1 MAYEGDVMTVCG
13 LVQFDFKT
21 TSIVAVSGASWN
33 QCGHLL
39 VHSAAGGGLYFHA
52 VGDPDGRYIVGKIRG
67 FPRFMSDANYR
78 RYLKENG
85 KRELRRRSVHLKN
98 PLGATSYVERAL
110 AAKWTW
116 GVLPNNCVA
125 FVESVI
131 QAGEG
136 EWYSY
141 TNCPV
146 IATEDTVKERLQRF
160 FQNMENAIRTQY
172 RLPTY

>member
-13 LVQFDFKT
+13 LVQFDFKS

-39 VHSAAGGGLYFHA
+39 VHSEAAGGLYFHVA
-52 VGDPDGRYIVGKIRG
+52 GDAQSPTLIGKIHAY
-67 FPRFMSDANYR
+67 PRYMNDANYR

-85 KRELRRRSVHLKN
+85 KRELRRRSVTLRN
-98 PLGATSYVERAL
+98 PRGAEAYVERAL
-110 AAKWTW
+110 AEKWTW

-131 QAGEG
+131 AAGEG
-136 EWYSY
+136 EWSSW
-141 TNCPV
+141 TNCPT
-146 IATEDTVKERLQRF
+146 IATEDTFLQRMEQF
-160 FQNMENAIRTQY
+160 FRNMDRGIRGQY
-172 RLPTY
+172 GLPNY